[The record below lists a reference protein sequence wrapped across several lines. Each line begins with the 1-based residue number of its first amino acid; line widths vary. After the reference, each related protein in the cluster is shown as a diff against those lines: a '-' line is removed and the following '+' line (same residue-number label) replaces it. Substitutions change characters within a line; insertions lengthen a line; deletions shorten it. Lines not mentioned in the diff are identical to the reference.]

1 MQHHAV
7 DERHALSETLRR
19 AGPDSD
25 TLCGEWTTAQLAA
38 HLVLRERSVGES
50 LGRLPVRRWKERAEQ
65 QVLELAER
73 EPYERLVD
81 AVERGPSW
89 TDVTWP
95 VPVAWLWSL
104 PPVREA
110 TNLLE
115 YLVHNEDVRRV
126 VAGWEPRSASM
137 DFQHAAWQR
146 LRVAARLTLRS
157 VPVGLALCWP
167 SHGEI
172 RTRLAGRGAPMV
184 TVTADPVELAMFTFG
199 RLAVA
204 RVEYDGTPSDVE
216 AVRGADISL

>member
-7 DERHALSETLRR
+7 DERHALSATLRC

-65 QVLELAER
+65 LVLDLAES
-73 EPYERLVD
+73 EPYGRLVD
-81 AVERGPSW
+81 AIERGPSW
-89 TDVTWP
+89 TDVTGP
-95 VPVAWLWSL
+95 VPVAWLWAL

-126 VAGWEPRSASM
+126 VPDWEPRSVSM
-137 DFQHAAWQR
+137 DLQHAAWQR

-157 VPVGLALCWP
+157 VPVGLALSWP

-172 RTRLAGRGAPMV
+172 RTRLAGRGAPAVMV
-184 TVTADPVELAMFTFG
+184 TGDPVELAMFTFG
-199 RLAVA
+199 RLGVA
-204 RVEYDGTPSDVE
+204 QVEYNGTAGDVD